1 MNAGGTTDVD
11 AISSGVTTD
20 PVGTRVRPGKLEG
33 RVAVITAS
41 TRSIGRAIA
50 EFFLDEGASV
60 VVSGRS
66 EDKGKQALAEMDAGE
81 RAAFF
86 PCDAMQQDQVE
97 ALVDFAKERYGRLD
111 ILVNNAGGTDGFAL
125 VGELSDEAWQ
135 KALNWN
141 LNSTFW
147 GTRRALRYFVEGGG
161 GRIINISSVEGKMGN
176 KPAVSHYITNKH
188 AINGLTKAVAFEYGS
203 QGITCNAI
211 CPGAVET
218 DMMKGAGPVAAE
230 SMGITYEQFLEG
242 YSKEAMIDRINTV
255 EEVAA
260 CAVWLASDHGGGV
273 TGALINVDGGTS
285 PW

>member
-1 MNAGGTTDVD
+1 MSAGGTTDVD
-11 AISSGVTTD
+11 EISSSSSTATA
-20 PVGTRVRPGKLEG
+20 GTRERAGKLEG
-33 RVAVITAS
+33 KVAVITAS

-50 EFFLDEGASV
+50 ECFLDEGASV

-66 EDKGKQALAEMDAGE
+66 EDKGKQALAEMGAGE
-81 RAAFF
+81 RASFSA
-86 PCDAMQQDQVE
+86 CDATQQEQVE
-97 ALVDFAKERYGRLD
+97 ALVDYTKQRYGAVD
-111 ILVNNAGGTDGFAL
+111 VLVNNAGGTDGFAL
-125 VGELSDEAWQ
+125 VGELTDEAWQ

-147 GTRRALRYFVEGGG
+147 GTRRALRYMTEAGG

-188 AINGLTKAVAFEYGS
+188 AINGLTKAVAFEYGPM
-203 QGITCNAI
+203 GITCNAI

-242 YSKEAMIDRINTV
+242 YSKESMINRLNTV

>member
-1 MNAGGTTDVD
+1 MSAGGTTDVD
-11 AISSGVTTD
+11 EVPAPGSRPAG
-20 PVGTRVRPGKLEG
+20 PRVRAGALEG
-33 RVAVITAS
+33 KVAVITAS
-41 TRSIGRAIA
+41 TRSIGRGIA
-50 EFFLDEGASV
+50 EAFLDEGASV

-66 EDKGKQALAEMDAGE
+66 QDKGAQALAEMGAGD
-81 RAAFF
+81 RADFCA
-86 PCDAMQQDQVE
+86 CDATKQDQVE
-97 ALVDFAKERYGRLD
+97 ALVDFARARYGRLD

-135 KALNWN
+135 KALDWN

-147 GTRRALRYFVEGGG
+147 GTRRALPHLLEAGG

-188 AINGLTKAVAFEYGS
+188 AINGLTKAVAFEYGPR
-203 QGITCNAI
+203 GITCNAI

-218 DMMKGAGPVAAE
+218 DMMKGAGPVAAA

-260 CAVWLASDHGGGV
+260 CAVWLAGEHGGGV